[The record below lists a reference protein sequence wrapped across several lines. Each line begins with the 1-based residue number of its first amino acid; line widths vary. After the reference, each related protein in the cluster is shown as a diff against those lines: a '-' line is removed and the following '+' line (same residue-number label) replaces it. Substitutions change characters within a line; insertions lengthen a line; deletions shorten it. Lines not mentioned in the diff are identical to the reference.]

1 MLRKRSPSDRRTW
14 WEESKRLE
22 EGALLCFVSLSG
34 TQSSILFFTVSDKCT
49 DTKNDFSLSSDAQQS
64 TIAAKLATWNQND
77 MELLIRLSC
86 QNTQGALIEFPG
98 VLLATFTPILENL
111 QNMQQQSRLLFRQW
125 ILPDRIGTNGKTST
139 LLAVPPLLYTRNQGF
154 TFSLKEIL
162 KNPLDDFALSPNTL
176 VDDAA
181 TIDELEAR
189 TLLDRG
195 QCQALV
201 AALFCEFAFIQG
213 PPGTGKSY
221 LGVHLMRVLLA
232 CKVKAKLGPIV
243 VV

>member
-1 MLRKRSPSDRRTW
+1 MSPSDRRTW

-22 EGALLCFVSLSG
+22 EGALLCFVSLIG

-49 DTKNDFSLSSDAQQS
+49 DTKKDFSLSSDAQQS

-86 QNTQGALIEFPG
+86 QNTPGALIEFPG
-98 VLLATFTPILENL
+98 VLLATFIPILENL
-111 QNMQQQSRLLFRQW
+111 QNMQQQSRLPFRQW
-125 ILPDRIGTNGKTST
+125 ILPDRIGTNKTST
-139 LLAVPPLLYTRNQGF
+139 LLAVPPPLYARNRGF

-162 KNPLDDFALSPNTL
+162 KNPLDDFALSPNTP
-176 VDDAA
+176 VSDAA

-189 TLLDRG
+189 TSLDRG

-201 AALFCEFAFIQG
+201 AALFREFAFIQG

-232 CKVKAKLGPIV
+232 CKVKANLGPIV